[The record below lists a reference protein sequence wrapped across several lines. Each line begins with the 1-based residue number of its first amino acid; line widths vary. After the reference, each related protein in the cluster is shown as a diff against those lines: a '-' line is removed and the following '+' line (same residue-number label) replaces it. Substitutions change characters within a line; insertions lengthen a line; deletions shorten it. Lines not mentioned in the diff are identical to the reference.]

1 MEIERI
7 EGHPV
12 FRRLAF
18 ERSCLGRGLAMAMA
32 GAYFAYIL
40 TIAFRPGT
48 LGRPVSEGAAT
59 TWGIVAGVGL
69 LALGFVLTAIY
80 VAVANTRLDALSRRL
95 REELR

>member
-1 MEIERI
+1 M
-7 EGHPV
+7 
-12 FRRLAF
+12 
-18 ERSCLGRGLAMAMA
+18 
-32 GAYFAYIL
+32 
-40 TIAFRPGT
+40 
-48 LGRPVSEGAAT
+48 SEGAAT